1 MAKYR
6 IVKESSPYYTEYV
19 VQRRVFFF
27 FWENVSGNYKGIYIS
42 GNRPS
47 LEGAKELIKFLE
59 DDSIPITKKE
69 VVYTE

>member
-6 IVKESSPYYTEYV
+6 IVKKSSPYYTEYV

-27 FWENVSGNYKGIYIS
+27 FWEDVSGEYNGVYIS

-47 LEGAKELIKFLE
+47 LDGAKALIKLLE
-59 DDSIPITKKE
+59 DDSKPITKKE
-69 VVYTE
+69 IVYTE